1 MKCPL
6 IIILGLK
13 NNMILTETLWRK
25 AKTWNKE
32 KGRFEGYPP
41 GAHENASSQ
50 LNWTFP
56 GYEEYYSKNMFK

>member
-1 MKCPL
+1 
-6 IIILGLK
+6 
-13 NNMILTETLWRK
+13 MILTETLWRK